1 MSNYF
6 SIAELTAS
14 FTASRF
20 GIDNTPPKEVADK
33 LQVLISECL
42 NPIREAYGKPIIVTS
57 GYRCE
62 ALNKKVG
69 GKPTS
74 QHLRGEAVD
83 IVGANNEETR
93 KIFEVAKRLGRYD
106 QLLYERNS
114 VGKIW
119 VHLSYKREGNR
130 GQCIDDYKA

>member
-6 SIAELTAS
+6 SLEELTAS
-14 FTASRF
+14 FTASKF

-33 LQVLISECL
+33 LQILISECL
-42 NPIREAYGKPIIVTS
+42 NKIREAYGKPIIVTS
-57 GYRCE
+57 GYRCAE
-62 ALNKKVG
+62 LNKKVG

-93 KIFEVAKRLGRYD
+93 KIFEVAKRLGMTNCSMSATAQARYGCTY
-106 QLLYERNS
+106 LTRERAT
-114 VGKIW
+114 
-119 VHLSYKREGNR
+119 EGS
-130 GQCIDDYKA
+130 A